1 MKIEIDKFLE
11 NTAVKVGKKILYY
24 KKNNL
29 IKVVKNQKN
38 LKTNIDLIANDIWVK
53 SIKKKFLDINILSE
67 EIKIKKKIKKNWT
80 GFIIDPIDGTRS
92 LRDNYNSYVTQ
103 VAFIKNGEII
113 HSIIYNPETKE
124 IFSKN
129 SKFKKYNSKINSI
142 IDNYP
147 KPNKKLA
154 QIIKKLKIPNYIEAG
169 SIGYKISKVLD
180 NTSDLFIKL
189 NKIKL
194 WDVAP
199 AILLIKKNGGS
210 ITNKYFQ
217 EISLNQIDVHGL
229 VVTMNKKNFNFIKK
243 KFPKGLLV

>member
-1 MKIEIDKFLE
+1 MKIKVNKFLE
-11 NTAVKVGKKILYY
+11 KTALKVGKKILYY

-29 IKVVKNQKN
+29 IKTTENRKN

-53 SIKKKFLDINILSE
+53 DIKKKFSNVNILSE
-67 EIKIKKKIKKNWT
+67 EMKTKKKIKKNWT

-92 LRDNYNSYVTQ
+92 LRDNYDSYVTQ

-113 HSIIYNPETKE
+113 NSVIYNPETKE
-124 IFSKN
+124 IFTN
-129 SKFKKYNSKINSI
+129 NTKFKKYNSKINSV

-147 KPNKKLA
+147 KPNKRLI
-154 QIIKKLKIPNYIEAG
+154 QIIRKLKIPNYIEAG

-199 AILLIKKNGGS
+199 GILLIKKNGGS

-217 EISLNQIDVHGL
+217 EISLDQIDIHGL
-229 VVTMNKKNFNFIKK
+229 IVTMNIKNFNFIKK
-243 KFPKGLLV
+243 KFPKVFLV

>member
-1 MKIEIDKFLE
+1 MKIEIDKFLK
-11 NTAVKVGKKILYY
+11 NTAIKVGKKILYY

-29 IKVVKNQKN
+29 IKTIKNQKN
-38 LKTNIDLIANDIWVK
+38 LKTNIDLIANDIWIK
-53 SIKKKFLDINILSE
+53 SIKKQFLDINILSE
-67 EIKIKKKIKKNWT
+67 ELSIKKKIKKNWT

-92 LRDNYNSYVTQ
+92 LKDNYKSYVTQ
-103 VAFIKNGEII
+103 VAFIRNGKIT

-124 IFSKN
+124 IFTKN
-129 SKFKKYNSKINSI
+129 RKFKKYNSNINSI

-147 KPNKKLA
+147 KPNKKLT

-217 EISLNQIDVHGL
+217 EISLDQIDIHGL
-229 VVTMNKKNFNFIKK
+229 IVTMNKKNFNFIKK
-243 KFPKGLLV
+243 KFPKGLLF

>member
-1 MKIEIDKFLE
+1 MKIKIDKFLKK
-11 NTAVKVGKKILYY
+11 TAIKVGKKILYY
-24 KKNNL
+24 KKNDL
-29 IKVVKNQKN
+29 IKTVKQQKN
-38 LKTNIDLIANDIWVK
+38 LKTNIDLIANDIWIT
-53 SIKKKFLDINILSE
+53 SIKKKFFNVDIISE
-67 EIKIKKKIKKNWT
+67 EIRLKKKIKKNWT

-103 VAFIKNGEII
+103 VAYVENGKIV
-113 HSIIYNPETKE
+113 HSIIHNPETKE
-124 IFSKN
+124 IFTKDIR
-129 SKFKKYNSKINSI
+129 FKKHSSSLNSI

-147 KPNKKLA
+147 KPNKKLI
-154 QIIKKLKIPNYIEAG
+154 QIINKLKIPNYIEAG

-180 NTSDLFIKL
+180 STSDLFIKL

-199 AILLIKKNGGS
+199 AILLVKKNGGS

-217 EISLNQIDVHGL
+217 EISLNQINIHGL
-229 VVTMNKKNFNFIKK
+229 IVTMNKKNFNYIKK

>member
-1 MKIEIDKFLE
+1 MKIKIDKFLKT
-11 NTAVKVGKKILYY
+11 TALKVGKKILYY
-24 KKNNL
+24 KKKNL
-29 IKVVKNQKN
+29 INIVKQQKN
-38 LKTNIDLIANDIWVK
+38 LKTNIDLIANDIWVTN
-53 SIKKKFLDINILSE
+53 IKKRFNVDIISE
-67 EIKIKKKIKKNWT
+67 EIRIKKKIKKNWT

-92 LRDNYNSYVTQ
+92 LRDNYSSYVTQ
-103 VAFIKNGEII
+103 VAYVKNGKII
-113 HSIIYNPETKE
+113 HSIIHNPETKE
-124 IFSKN
+124 IFTTDT
-129 SKFKKYNSKINSI
+129 KFKKCNSNINSI

-147 KPNKKLA
+147 KPNKKLI
-154 QIIKKLKIPNYIEAG
+154 QIIKKLQIPNYIEAG

-199 AILLIKKNGGS
+199 AILLVKQNGGS

-217 EISLNQIDVHGL
+217 EISLNEINIHGL
-229 VVTMNKKNFNFIKK
+229 IVTMNRKNFNYIKK

>member
-11 NTAVKVGKKILYY
+11 NTAIKVGKKILYY
-24 KKNNL
+24 KRNNL
-29 IKVVKNQKN
+29 IKTIKNQKN

-53 SIKKKFLDINILSE
+53 SIKKKFFDINILSE
-67 EIKIKKKIKKNWT
+67 EIRIKKKITKNWT

-103 VAFIKNGEII
+103 VAFIKNGEIMN
-113 HSIIYNPETKE
+113 SIIYNPETKE
-124 IFSKN
+124 IFNKN
-129 SKFKKYNSKINSI
+129 SKFKRYKSNLNSI

-147 KPNKKLA
+147 KPNKKLI
-154 QIIKKLKIPNYIEAG
+154 QIIKKLKITNYIEAG

-180 NTSDLFIKL
+180 KTSDLFIKL

-199 AILLIKKNGGS
+199 AILLIKNNGGS

-217 EISLNQIDVHGL
+217 EIPLNQIDIHGL
-229 VVTMNKKNFNFIKK
+229 IVTMNKKNLNFIKK